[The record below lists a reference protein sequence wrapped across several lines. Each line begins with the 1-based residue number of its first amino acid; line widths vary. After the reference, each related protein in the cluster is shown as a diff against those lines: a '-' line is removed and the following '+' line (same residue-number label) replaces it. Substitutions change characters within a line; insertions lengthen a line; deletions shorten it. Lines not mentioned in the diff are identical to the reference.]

1 MNKIRAY
8 SAVVIALLALAGCAD
23 TMTSVKD
30 TTKGWF
36 SRSDEEAER
45 TKPTELSEDFAPSIN
60 VQELWSERVG
70 KGTDEYYLKLLPAP
84 YKDNIYTA
92 DRNGRVMAL
101 TATSGAEVWSVQD
114 EDRLISGGPGVGE
127 GKVFVGTSDAEVVAR
142 DAETGKKLWVAKVSS
157 EVLSAP
163 RVAGGLVI
171 VRTGDGNIYALNAE
185 NGMQKWVFD
194 RSIPVLTLRG
204 TASPVIYE
212 GLILIGFD
220 NGRLVTLDL
229 ETGKQVWEAE
239 LAQPSGRSDLER
251 LVDIDGDPVIKDGTA
266 YIGSFQGRIAAISM
280 TDGSLDW
287 TRDMSSY
294 DVLAVD
300 EKRVYVTDERGVVWA
315 LNRFDGSAVWRQ
327 KELRYRQT
335 TGPTYFDGYI
345 VVGDFEGYL
354 HWLSAETG
362 EIVGRERL
370 DKERILTPPIDLGGA
385 LLGYS
390 SAGSLATFR
399 VD

>member
-1 MNKIRAY
+1 VLTNLKIFSVMMVA
-8 SAVVIALLALAGCAD
+8 LALTGCGD
-23 TMTSVKD
+23 TMSGIKEK
-30 TTKGWF
+30 TTGWF
-36 SRSDEEAER
+36 SRTDEEAER
-45 TKPTELSEDFAPSIN
+45 TKPTELNEDFTGSISI
-60 VQELWSERVG
+60 QEVWAERAG
-70 KGTDEYYLKLLPAP
+70 KGADEYYLKLLPAP
-84 YKDNIYTA
+84 YKEFIYTA
-92 DRNGRVMAL
+92 DRAGHIMAL
-101 TATSGAEVWSVQD
+101 DAASGNEVWSAQD

-163 RVAGGLVI
+163 RVAQGLVI
-171 VRTGDGNIYALNAE
+171 VRTGDGNIYALNADT
-185 NGMQKWVFD
+185 GMEKWVFD

-212 GLILIGFD
+212 SMVLIGFD

-251 LVDIDGDPVIKDGTA
+251 LVDIDGDPVIKDGIA
-266 YIGSFQGRIAAISM
+266 YIGSYQGRIAAISM
-280 TDGSLDW
+280 DDGSLEW

-300 EKRVYVTDERGVVWA
+300 EERVYVTDERGVVWA

-327 KELRYRQT
+327 KDLRYRQT
-335 TGPTYFDGYI
+335 TGPTSFGDYI
-345 VVGDFEGYL
+345 VVGDLEGYL
-354 HWLSAETG
+354 HWLDAKTG

-370 DKERILTPPIDLGGA
+370 GKERILTPPIDLGGA

-390 SAGSLATFR
+390 SSGSLATYR
-399 VD
+399 VE